1 MPKFNFFPKVNFLAY
16 IKRIKIKYNPCASYN
31 DNCRKLIHL
40 IEAKQRKDKFL
51 NLEYKLELI
60 ELYEK
65 IILNAESNAIREF
78 VSLLM
83 LYRCIASMCYAR
95 PYNEEPLIEIE
106 MQNSKLFKFNPENH
120 DLSEIQRVIDEDQHM
135 LHQQFMKTNL
145 LENNENSFLN

>member
-60 ELYEK
+60 D
-65 IILNAESNAIREF
+65 
-78 VSLLM
+78 
-83 LYRCIASMCYAR
+83 
-95 PYNEEPLIEIE
+95 YNEEPLIEIE